1 MRNIFDR
8 PVTMRLLSAKS
19 IFAGRY
25 NGSTVGTGPGITS
38 VESKTDTGHDDVEY
52 SRAKTSMT
60 QYNTGVAG
68 SVKSNPEDELA
79 PARHMNCIGKIV
91 YVVLYIFFNIV
102 FWVTAITEYVRP
114 AEEYINNDKLTF

>member
-1 MRNIFDR
+1 MQNIFDR
-8 PVTMRLLSAKS
+8 PVSMRLLSAKS

-38 VESKTDTGHDDVEY
+38 VESKTEHDDVEY

-60 QYNTGVAG
+60 QYTGVAG

>member
-1 MRNIFDR
+1 MQNIFDR
-8 PVTMRLLSAKS
+8 PVSMRLLSAKS

-38 VESKTDTGHDDVEY
+38 VESKTEHDDVEY

-60 QYNTGVAG
+60 QYAGVAA